1 MMKQPLVTIVLTTF
15 NRAYLIEETLDS
27 IIKQTYTNWKCIII
41 DDQSE
46 DQTKKVVTQ
55 YIAKDS
61 RFQFFEKGSDYVK
74 GLSASRNMGMD
85 LIEAT
90 DLIQFFDDDDIM
102 HPQKLEIQVNKFI
115 KNPELDLVVFPT
127 VNFNHGETFTI
138 KTINASSV
146 TSKLI
151 PNIGEDFILVK
162 RIFTAQVPLIKYDY
176 IKDARFDESLFYAE
190 EWALFNRLFFTKR
203 TVAAYVDVPLYFH
216 RKHDLSITANLYGK
230 SKIREISQNK
240 AFYTVYETVK
250 TSRLFNGSVFCR
262 FITYAINSSDKSLL
276 HQIKNDL
283 KKGLLSHRIKDFL
296 ILKSIPLVY
305 LNKKM
310 ATKLI
315 HRISRW

>member
-115 KNPELDLVVFPT
+115 KNRF
-127 VNFNHGETFTI
+127 FKSFSI
-138 KTINASSV
+138 KTY
-146 TSKLI
+146 K
-151 PNIGEDFILVK
+151 G
-162 RIFTAQVPLIKYDY
+162 Y
-176 IKDARFDESLFYAE
+176 IRYI
-190 EWALFNRLFFTKR
+190 
-203 TVAAYVDVPLYFH
+203 Y
-216 RKHDLSITANLYGK
+216 
-230 SKIREISQNK
+230 NK
-240 AFYTVYETVK
+240 
-250 TSRLFNGSVFCR
+250 
-262 FITYAINSSDKSLL
+262 
-276 HQIKNDL
+276 
-283 KKGLLSHRIKDFL
+283 
-296 ILKSIPLVY
+296 ILKY
-305 LNKKM
+305 
-310 ATKLI
+310 
-315 HRISRW
+315 